1 MKKIARRNFLKLVG
15 VSASIP
21 ILQSL
26 PIASAS
32 ATDLSDYPLLKDGIF
47 DFENTDITQYVDDV
61 QEVFGSEKDMIEEM
75 LSSGELTPQDLKQHL
90 LELAE
95 QPSSVLVERGF
106 RYKQITVKTTSML
119 GDEKPYATFG
129 TGRHF
134 VTRPATAGMTG
145 SVKIG
150 DFKLSSDINKVIV
163 KSSSLQAYNL
173 TKATWQ
179 SSIEFS
185 GMVWV
190 K

>member
-106 RYKQITVKTTSML
+106 SESQIAIIEEYDGIEDALIICMRQMKEPVL
-119 GDEKPYATFG
+119 QDP
-129 TGRHF
+129 
-134 VTRPATAGMTG
+134 VQQ
-145 SVKIG
+145 
-150 DFKLSSDINKVIV
+150 
-163 KSSSLQAYNL
+163 SSSFMVLQ
-173 TKATWQ
+173 
-179 SSIEFS
+179 EVVV
-185 GMVWV
+185 GRR
-190 K
+190 

>member
-61 QEVFGSEKDMIEEM
+61 QEVFGSEKDMIEE
-75 LSSGELTPQDLKQHL
+75 
-90 LELAE
+90 
-95 QPSSVLVERGF
+95 
-106 RYKQITVKTTSML
+106 ITVKTTSML

>member
-1 MKKIARRNFLKLVG
+1 MSKKRFLSIVLSAVMISSLACSALAVG
-15 VSASIP
+15 
-21 ILQSL
+21 QS
-26 PIASAS
+26 
-32 ATDLSDYPLLKDGIF
+32 G
-47 DFENTDITQYVDDV
+47 
-61 QEVFGSEKDMIEEM
+61 
-75 LSSGELTPQDLKQHL
+75 
-90 LELAE
+90 
-95 QPSSVLVERGF
+95 
-106 RYKQITVKTTSML
+106 RYML

>member
-1 MKKIARRNFLKLVG
+1 MSEQTEVSFDAALIPMKKIARRNFLKLVG

-106 RYKQITVKTTSML
+106 SESQIAIIEEYDGIEDAFDYLYKA
-119 GDEKPYATFG
+119 EEC
-129 TGRHF
+129 
-134 VTRPATAGMTG
+134 
-145 SVKIG
+145 
-150 DFKLSSDINKVIV
+150 INQR
-163 KSSSLQAYNL
+163 QANRENIALLRCGNRQY
-173 TKATWQ
+173 W
-179 SSIEFS
+179 
-185 GMVWV
+185 
-190 K
+190 

>member
-1 MKKIARRNFLKLVG
+1 MSKKRLVTLIL
-15 VSASIP
+15 SI
-21 ILQSL
+21 
-26 PIASAS
+26 
-32 ATDLSDYPLLKDGIF
+32 GIF
-47 DFENTDITQYVDDV
+47 LSLAATVFAAGQPRRYNEN
-61 QEVFGSEKDMIEEM
+61 IEWDGNAVY
-75 LSSGELTPQDLKQHL
+75 SS
-90 LELAE
+90 
-95 QPSSVLVERGF
+95 F

>member
-32 ATDLSDYPLLKDGIF
+32 ATDLSDYPLLKDGI
-47 DFENTDITQYVDDV
+47 
-61 QEVFGSEKDMIEEM
+61 
-75 LSSGELTPQDLKQHL
+75 
-90 LELAE
+90 
-95 QPSSVLVERGF
+95 
-106 RYKQITVKTTSML
+106 
-119 GDEKPYATFG
+119 
-129 TGRHF
+129 
-134 VTRPATAGMTG
+134 
-145 SVKIG
+145 
-150 DFKLSSDINKVIV
+150 NKVIV

>member
-1 MKKIARRNFLKLVG
+1 MRFYYKVSNMFKKLK
-15 VSASIP
+15 
-21 ILQSL
+21 
-26 PIASAS
+26 
-32 ATDLSDYPLLKDGIF
+32 
-47 DFENTDITQYVDDV
+47 
-61 QEVFGSEKDMIEEM
+61 
-75 LSSGELTPQDLKQHL
+75 GE
-90 LELAE
+90 
-95 QPSSVLVERGF
+95 
-106 RYKQITVKTTSML
+106 IN
-119 GDEKPYATFG
+119 
-129 TGRHF
+129 
-134 VTRPATAGMTG
+134 MTG

>member
-1 MKKIARRNFLKLVG
+1 MRYSYEKNCTKEFFETGRRKCFYPNFAV
-15 VSASIP
+15 
-21 ILQSL
+21 
-26 PIASAS
+26 
-32 ATDLSDYPLLKDGIF
+32 
-47 DFENTDITQYVDDV
+47 
-61 QEVFGSEKDMIEEM
+61 
-75 LSSGELTPQDLKQHL
+75 
-90 LELAE
+90 
-95 QPSSVLVERGF
+95 
-106 RYKQITVKTTSML
+106 TSYRIGML

>member
-1 MKKIARRNFLKLVG
+1 MAIVLAISTAL
-15 VSASIP
+15 A
-21 ILQSL
+21 
-26 PIASAS
+26 ASA
-32 ATDLSDYPLLKDGIF
+32 AF
-47 DFENTDITQYVDDV
+47 D
-61 QEVFGSEKDMIEEM
+61 
-75 LSSGELTPQDLKQHL
+75 
-90 LELAE
+90 
-95 QPSSVLVERGF
+95 R
-106 RYKQITVKTTSML
+106 
-119 GDEKPYATFG
+119 
-129 TGRHF
+129 
-134 VTRPATAGMTG
+134 

>member
-106 RYKQITVKTTSML
+106 SESQIASCNNCCLFLRSKVYRHSNLFPLKRNISGKRY
-119 GDEKPYATFG
+119 
-129 TGRHF
+129 
-134 VTRPATAGMTG
+134 
-145 SVKIG
+145 
-150 DFKLSSDINKVIV
+150 
-163 KSSSLQAYNL
+163 AY
-173 TKATWQ
+173 
-179 SSIEFS
+179 S
-185 GMVWV
+185 
-190 K
+190 